1 MKRRKSVAPGHCQIE
16 NNDIEIRM
24 SIGYAEPLRGAL
36 GQQHSDLRPQLPQQ
50 RSEAVPHDRV
60 VINDQ

>member
-1 MKRRKSVAPGHCQIE
+1 
-16 NNDIEIRM
+16 M
-24 SIGYAEPLRGAL
+24 SNGYAQSLLGAL